1 MPRRERSRPFATI
14 QIIFIAECTMQ
25 DPTFTKPADNDT
37 AGLRRRVFAV
47 IEEAILNGKY
57 SPGESLTESRL
68 AAELGV
74 SRTPIREALTQ
85 LGHEGLVQLVPN
97 KGALVMGI
105 SQKDIQDIYA
115 IRMMIEGLAAR
126 WAVENIDEAEL
137 RELQEAIDLE
147 EFYTSKADIGRL
159 MSLDSNFHQILYR
172 ASKSR
177 PLQYMLH
184 TFHHYIQRARS
195 QSIAA
200 PGRAEQAL
208 AEHKAILQA
217 IRERDGDKAELITAE
232 HIRNASLNLLKTM
245 EAQQG

>member
-1 MPRRERSRPFATI
+1 
-14 QIIFIAECTMQ
+14 MQ

-37 AGLRRRVFAV
+37 AGLRRRVFAI

-57 SPGESLTESRL
+57 RPGESLTESRL
-68 AAELGV
+68 AGELGV

-85 LGHEGLVQLVPN
+85 LEHEGLVQLIPN
-97 KGALVMGI
+97 KGALVTGI

-115 IRMMIEGLAAR
+115 IRMLIEGLAAR
-126 WAVENIDEAEL
+126 WAAENISQDEL

-147 EFYTSKADIGRL
+147 EFYTSKGDIERL
-159 MSLDSNFHQILYR
+159 MDLDSNFHQVIYR

-184 TFHHYIQRARS
+184 TFHHSIQHARS

-200 PGRAEQAL
+200 PGRARQAL
-208 AEHKAILQA
+208 KEHKAILHA
-217 IRERDGDKAELITAE
+217 IRERDGDKAESLTAE
-232 HIRNASLNLLKTM
+232 HISNASLNLLKTLAA
-245 EAQQG
+245 EKG

>member
-1 MPRRERSRPFATI
+1 MA
-14 QIIFIAECTMQ
+14 IAYLINKAFMQ
-25 DPTFTKPADNDT
+25 DPTFKKTSDNDT
-37 AGLRRRVFAV
+37 AGLRRRVFAI
-47 IEEAILNGKY
+47 IEEAVLNGNY
-57 SPGESLTESRL
+57 APGESLTESRL
-68 AAELGV
+68 AGELGV

-85 LGHEGLVQLVPN
+85 LEHEGLVQLVPN
-97 KGALVMGI
+97 KGAVVTGI

-126 WAVENIDEAEL
+126 WAAENIGDEEL

-147 EFYTSKADIGRL
+147 EFYTSKGDIGKL

-200 PGRAEQAL
+200 PGRAQLAL
-208 AEHKAILQA
+208 EEHKAILQA
-217 IRERDGDKAELITAE
+217 IRERDGDRAERITVE
-232 HIRNASLNLLKTM
+232 HIRKASMNLLKTM
-245 EAQQG
+245 QA

>member
-1 MPRRERSRPFATI
+1 
-14 QIIFIAECTMQ
+14 MQ
-25 DPTFTKPADNDT
+25 DPTFKKSSDNDT

-57 SPGESLTESRL
+57 LPGESLTESRL
-68 AAELGV
+68 AGELGV

-85 LGHEGLVQLVPN
+85 LEREGLVQLIPN
-97 KGALVMGI
+97 KGALVTGI

-115 IRMMIEGLAAR
+115 IRMLIEGLAAR
-126 WAVENIDEAEL
+126 WAAENISADEL

-147 EFYTSKADIGRL
+147 EFYTTRGDIGRL
-159 MSLDSNFHQILYR
+159 MNLDSSFHQVIYR

-184 TFHHYIQRARS
+184 TFHHYIQCARS

-208 AEHKAILQA
+208 AEHKAVLQA
-217 IRERDGDKAELITAE
+217 IRERDGEKAESLTAE
-232 HIRNASLNLLKTM
+232 HIRNASLNLLKTLAA
-245 EAQQG
+245 EKG

>member
-1 MPRRERSRPFATI
+1 MRAYKF
-14 QIIFIAECTMQ
+14 MQ
-25 DPTFTKPADNDT
+25 DPTFKKNSDNDT
-37 AGLRRRVFAV
+37 AGLRRRVFAI
-47 IEEAILNGKY
+47 IEEAVLNGNY
-57 SPGESLTESRL
+57 APGESLTESRL
-68 AAELGV
+68 AGELGV

-85 LGHEGLVQLVPN
+85 LEHEGLVQLVPN
-97 KGALVMGI
+97 KGAVVTGI
-105 SQKDIQDIYA
+105 SQKDIQDIYT

-126 WAVENIDEAEL
+126 WAAENIGDEEL

-147 EFYTSKADIGRL
+147 EFYTSKGDIGRL

-200 PGRAEQAL
+200 PGRAQLAL
-208 AEHKAILQA
+208 EEHKAILQA
-217 IRERDGDKAELITAE
+217 IRERDGDRAERITVE
-232 HIRNASLNLLKTM
+232 HIRKASMNLLKTM
-245 EAQQG
+245 EARQG